1 MKITDLRCAVI
12 GDSPIVRLTTDVGID
27 GYGEI
32 ESSKPYM
39 KPVVEMYREFLV
51 GDDPTDVERCL
62 QKIRRFA
69 GFKPWGS
76 AVSAI
81 EYALWDLA
89 GKAAGLPVHKLL
101 GGKVR
106 DKVRVYNGGVRPPLA
121 GYQPEDYAAHM
132 QLMKDAPQKFTL
144 IKEGLAFHS
153 PMPKVLPGFFYGEER
168 VGPRHP
174 YRGLLTERGLNHV
187 IACVVAMKEVLGDEI
202 GLALDLGPGFVV
214 PDAIRLARALEPYN
228 IAWLEDMLT
237 GDYVP
242 WVHADQYREVTRATT
257 TPIHTGEQIYL
268 RHNFR
273 DLIEKQAVRVI
284 GPDPSD
290 VGGIAELK
298 WIAEYADMHGILMA
312 PHGVL
317 RRVVRAGRARAGG
330 GDAAGQL
337 HRVRVPDRQ
346 AGLVVLDRA
355 RVARADRGGRV
366 HRRVGRPRA
375 GAGVRRPRRDEIPAS
390 GGLGLL
396 RLSPKRRQVLPIAQ
410 VKRRKPLR
418 CRRFGRLRPGPPP

>member
-12 GDSPIVRLTTDVGID
+12 GRSPIVRLTTDVGID

-39 KPVVEMYREFLV
+39 RPVVEMYKEFLV
-51 GDDPTDVERCL
+51 GHDPTDVERCM
-62 QKIRRFA
+62 QRIRRFA

-89 GKAAGLPVHKLL
+89 GKAAALPVYKLL

-106 DKVRVYNGGVRPPLA
+106 DKVRVYNGGFRPPLT

-132 QLMKDAPQKFTL
+132 QLMKDAPQAFTL

-153 PMPKVLPGFFYGEER
+153 TMPSEVPGFFYGEQR
-168 VGPRHP
+168 DGGRHA

-187 IACVVAMKEVLGDEI
+187 TACVVAMKEVLGDEV
-202 GLALDLGPGFVV
+202 GLALDLGPGLMV
-214 PDAIRLARALEPYN
+214 PDAIRLARSLEPYN

-242 WVHADQYREVTRATT
+242 WVHADQYRDVTGATS
-257 TPIHTGEQIYL
+257 TPTHTGEQIYL
-268 RHNFR
+268 RHNFKN
-273 DLIEKQAVRVI
+273 LIEKQAVRVI

-290 VGGIAELK
+290 VGGMAELK

-312 PHGVL
+312 PHGVIDGL
-317 RRVVRAGRARAGG
+317 FGLAAHVQVGATLPDNFIAFEYPIAKPDWWYSIVRGLPDPIVVDGFIDVW
-330 GDAAGQL
+330 DA
-337 HRVRVPDRQ
+337 P
-346 AGLVVLDRA
+346 
-355 RVARADRGGRV
+355 
-366 HRRVGRPRA
+366 
-375 GAGVRRPRRDEIPAS
+375 
-390 GGLGLL
+390 GLGLEFDVPAASKYL
-396 RLSPKRRQVLPIAQ
+396 A
-410 VKRRKPLR
+410 
-418 CRRFGRLRPGPPP
+418 PGDSGFFD

>member
-1 MKITDLRCAVI
+1 VKITDLRCAVI
-12 GDSPIVRLTTDVGID
+12 GNSPIVRLTTDVGID
-27 GYGEI
+27 GFGEI

-39 KPVVEMYREFLV
+39 KPVVEMYKPFLV
-51 GDDPTDVERCL
+51 GEDPTDVERCMQL
-62 QKIRRFA
+62 IRRFA

-89 GKAAGLPVHKLL
+89 GKASGLPVYKLL

-106 DKVRVYNGGVRPPLA
+106 DKVRVYNGGFRPPLT

-132 QLMKDAPQKFTL
+132 QLMKDAPQGFTL

-153 PMPKVLPGFFYGEER
+153 PMPREVPGFFYGEQR
-168 VGPRHP
+168 GGRASHP

-202 GLALDLGPGFVV
+202 GLALDLGPGFMV

-242 WVHADQYREVTRATT
+242 WVHADQYREVTRATS

-268 RHNFR
+268 RHNFK

-290 VGGIAELK
+290 VGGMAELK

-312 PHGVL
+312 PHGVIDGL
-317 RRVVRAGRARAGG
+317 FGLAAHVQVGATLPDNFIAFEYPIGKPDWWYSIVSGLPDPIVVDGFIDVW
-330 GDAAGQL
+330 DA
-337 HRVRVPDRQ
+337 P
-346 AGLVVLDRA
+346 
-355 RVARADRGGRV
+355 
-366 HRRVGRPRA
+366 
-375 GAGVRRPRRDEIPAS
+375 
-390 GGLGLL
+390 GLGLEFDVPAAAKYL
-396 RLSPKRRQVLPIAQ
+396 ASGDSG
-410 VKRRKPLR
+410 
-418 CRRFGRLRPGPPP
+418 FFE

>member
-12 GDSPIVRLTTDVGID
+12 GNSPIVRLTTDVGID
-27 GYGEI
+27 GFGEI

-39 KPVVEMYREFLV
+39 KPVVEMYKPFLV
-51 GDDPTDVERCL
+51 GEDPTDVERCMQL
-62 QKIRRFA
+62 IRRFA

-89 GKAAGLPVHKLL
+89 GKASGLPVYKLL

-106 DKVRVYNGGVRPPLA
+106 DKVRVYNGGFRPPLT

-132 QLMKDAPQKFTL
+132 QLMKDAPQGFTL

-153 PMPKVLPGFFYGEER
+153 PMPREVPGFFYGEQR
-168 VGPRHP
+168 GGRASHP

-202 GLALDLGPGFVV
+202 GLALDLGPGFMV

-242 WVHADQYREVTRATT
+242 WVHADQYREVTRATS

-268 RHNFR
+268 RHNFK

-290 VGGIAELK
+290 VGGMAELK

-312 PHGVL
+312 PHGVIDGL
-317 RRVVRAGRARAGG
+317 FGLAAHVQVGATLPDNFIAFEYPIGKPDWWYSIVRGLPDPIVVDGFIDVW
-330 GDAAGQL
+330 DA
-337 HRVRVPDRQ
+337 P
-346 AGLVVLDRA
+346 
-355 RVARADRGGRV
+355 
-366 HRRVGRPRA
+366 
-375 GAGVRRPRRDEIPAS
+375 
-390 GGLGLL
+390 GLGLEFDVPAAAKYL
-396 RLSPKRRQVLPIAQ
+396 ASGDSG
-410 VKRRKPLR
+410 
-418 CRRFGRLRPGPPP
+418 FFE

>member
-1 MKITDLRCAVI
+1 MQLMKITDLRCAVI
-12 GDSPIVRLTTDVGID
+12 GNSPIVRLTTDLGID

-39 KPVVEMYREFLV
+39 KPVVEMYKEFLI
-51 GDDPTDVERCL
+51 GQDPTDVERCMQL
-62 QKIRRFA
+62 IRRFA

-89 GKAAGLPVHKLL
+89 GKAAGLPVYKLL

-106 DKVRVYNGGVRPPLA
+106 DRVRVYNGGFRPPLT

-132 QLMKDAPQKFTL
+132 QLMKDAPQGFTL

-153 PMPKVLPGFFYGEER
+153 PMPAELPGFFYGEQR
-168 VGPRHP
+168 TGPRHA

-187 IACVVAMKEVLGDEI
+187 IACVAAMKEVLGDEI
-202 GLALDLGPGFVV
+202 GLALDLGPGFMV
-214 PDAIRLARALEPYN
+214 PDAIRLAKALEPYN

-242 WVHADQYREVTRATT
+242 WVHADQYREVTRATS

-268 RHNFR
+268 RHNFK

-290 VGGIAELK
+290 VGGMAELK
-298 WIAEYADMHGILMA
+298 WIAEYADMHGVLMA

-317 RRVVRAGRARAGG
+317 DGLFGLAAHVQVGATLPDNFIAFEYPIGKPDWWYSIVRGLPEQIVVDGFIDVW
-330 GDAAGQL
+330 DA
-337 HRVRVPDRQ
+337 P
-346 AGLVVLDRA
+346 GLGIEFD
-355 RVARADRGGRV
+355 VAA
-366 HRRVGRPRA
+366 A
-375 GAGVRRPRRDEIPAS
+375 TKYLAS
-390 GGLGLL
+390 GDSG
-396 RLSPKRRQVLPIAQ
+396 
-410 VKRRKPLR
+410 
-418 CRRFGRLRPGPPP
+418 FFD

>member
-12 GDSPIVRLTTDVGID
+12 GNSPIVRLTTDVGID
-27 GYGEI
+27 GFGEI

-39 KPVVEMYREFLV
+39 KPVVEMYKEFLI
-51 GDDPTDVERCL
+51 GQDPTDVERCMQL
-62 QKIRRFA
+62 IRRFA

-89 GKAAGLPVHKLL
+89 GKAAGLPVYKLL

-106 DKVRVYNGGVRPPLA
+106 DKVRVYNGGFRPPLT
-121 GYQPEDYAAHM
+121 GYQPEDFAAHM
-132 QLMKDAPQKFTL
+132 QLMKDAPQGFTL

-168 VGPRHP
+168 TGPRHP
-174 YRGLLTERGLNHV
+174 YRGLLTERGLNHI

-202 GLALDLGPGFVV
+202 GLALDLGPGFMV

-242 WVHADQYREVTRATT
+242 WVHADQYREVTRATS
-257 TPIHTGEQIYL
+257 TPIHKGEQIYL

-290 VGGIAELK
+290 VGGMAELK

-312 PHGVL
+312 PHGVIDGL
-317 RRVVRAGRARAGG
+317 FGLAAHVQVGATLPDNFIAFEYPIGKPDWWYSIVRGLPEQIVVDGFIDVW
-330 GDAAGQL
+330 DA
-337 HRVRVPDRQ
+337 P
-346 AGLVVLDRA
+346 
-355 RVARADRGGRV
+355 
-366 HRRVGRPRA
+366 
-375 GAGVRRPRRDEIPAS
+375 
-390 GGLGLL
+390 GLGLEFDVPAATKYL
-396 RLSPKRRQVLPIAQ
+396 ASGDSG
-410 VKRRKPLR
+410 
-418 CRRFGRLRPGPPP
+418 FFD

>member
-187 IACVVAMKEVLGDEI
+187 IECVVAMKEVLGDEI

-317 RRVVRAGRARAGG
+317 DGLFGLAAHVQVGATLPDNFIAFEYPIGKPDWWYSIVRGLPEQIVVDGFIDVW
-330 GDAAGQL
+330 DA
-337 HRVRVPDRQ
+337 P
-346 AGLVVLDRA
+346 
-355 RVARADRGGRV
+355 
-366 HRRVGRPRA
+366 
-375 GAGVRRPRRDEIPAS
+375 
-390 GGLGLL
+390 GLGLEFDV
-396 RLSPKRRQVLPIAQ
+396 PAATKY
-410 VKRRKPLR
+410 
-418 CRRFGRLRPGPPP
+418 LRPEDSGFFD

>member
-12 GDSPIVRLTTDVGID
+12 GNSPIVRLTTDVGID
-27 GYGEI
+27 GFGEI

-39 KPVVEMYREFLV
+39 KPVVEMYKPFLV
-51 GDDPTDVERCL
+51 GEDPTDVERCMQL
-62 QKIRRFA
+62 IRRFA

-89 GKAAGLPVHKLL
+89 GKASGLPVYKLL

-106 DKVRVYNGGVRPPLA
+106 DKVRVYNGGFRPPLT

-132 QLMKDAPQKFTL
+132 QLMKDAPQGFTL

-153 PMPKVLPGFFYGEER
+153 PMPREVPGFFYGEQR
-168 VGPRHP
+168 GGRASHP

-202 GLALDLGPGFVV
+202 GLALDLGPGFMV

-242 WVHADQYREVTRATT
+242 WVHADQYREVTRATL

-268 RHNFR
+268 RHNFK

-290 VGGIAELK
+290 VGGMAELK

-312 PHGVL
+312 PHGVIDGL
-317 RRVVRAGRARAGG
+317 FGLAAHVQVGATLPDNFIAFEYPIGKPDWWYSIVRGLPDPIVVDGFIDVW
-330 GDAAGQL
+330 DA
-337 HRVRVPDRQ
+337 P
-346 AGLVVLDRA
+346 
-355 RVARADRGGRV
+355 
-366 HRRVGRPRA
+366 
-375 GAGVRRPRRDEIPAS
+375 
-390 GGLGLL
+390 GLGLEFDVPAAAKYL
-396 RLSPKRRQVLPIAQ
+396 ASGDSG
-410 VKRRKPLR
+410 
-418 CRRFGRLRPGPPP
+418 FFE

>member
-12 GDSPIVRLTTDVGID
+12 GNSPIVRLTTDVGID
-27 GYGEI
+27 GFGEI

-39 KPVVEMYREFLV
+39 KPVVEMYKPFLV
-51 GDDPTDVERCL
+51 GEDPTDVERCMQL
-62 QKIRRFA
+62 IRRFA

-89 GKAAGLPVHKLL
+89 GKASGLPVYKLL

-106 DKVRVYNGGVRPPLA
+106 DKVRVYNGAFRPPLT

-132 QLMKDAPQKFTL
+132 QLMKDAPQGFTL

-153 PMPKVLPGFFYGEER
+153 PMPREVPGFFYGEQR
-168 VGPRHP
+168 GGRASHP

-202 GLALDLGPGFVV
+202 GLALDLGPGFMV

-242 WVHADQYREVTRATT
+242 WVHADQYREVTRATS

-268 RHNFR
+268 RHNFK

-290 VGGIAELK
+290 VGGMAELK

-312 PHGVL
+312 PHGVIDGL
-317 RRVVRAGRARAGG
+317 FGLAAHVQVGATLPDNFIAFEYPIGKPDWWYSIVRGLPDPIVVDGFIDVW
-330 GDAAGQL
+330 DA
-337 HRVRVPDRQ
+337 P
-346 AGLVVLDRA
+346 
-355 RVARADRGGRV
+355 
-366 HRRVGRPRA
+366 
-375 GAGVRRPRRDEIPAS
+375 
-390 GGLGLL
+390 GLGLEFDVPAAAKYL
-396 RLSPKRRQVLPIAQ
+396 ASGDSG
-410 VKRRKPLR
+410 
-418 CRRFGRLRPGPPP
+418 FFE

>member
-27 GYGEI
+27 GFGEI

-39 KPVVEMYREFLV
+39 KPVVEMYKEFLV
-51 GDDPTDVERCL
+51 GQDPTDVERCMQL
-62 QKIRRFA
+62 IRRFA

-89 GKAAGLPVHKLL
+89 GKAAGLPVYKLL

-106 DKVRVYNGGVRPPLA
+106 DKVRVYNGGFRPPLT

-132 QLMKDAPQKFTL
+132 QLMKDAPQGFTL

-153 PMPKVLPGFFYGEER
+153 PMPKELPGFFYGEQR

-174 YRGLLTERGLNHV
+174 YRGLLTERGLNHI

-242 WVHADQYREVTRATT
+242 WVHADQYREVTRATS

-290 VGGIAELK
+290 VGGMAELK

-312 PHGVL
+312 PHGVIDGL
-317 RRVVRAGRARAGG
+317 FGLAAHVQVGATLPDNFVAFEYPIGKPDWWYSIVRGLPEQIVVDGFIDVW
-330 GDAAGQL
+330 DA
-337 HRVRVPDRQ
+337 P
-346 AGLVVLDRA
+346 
-355 RVARADRGGRV
+355 
-366 HRRVGRPRA
+366 
-375 GAGVRRPRRDEIPAS
+375 
-390 GGLGLL
+390 GLGLEFDVPAASKYL
-396 RLSPKRRQVLPIAQ
+396 ASGDSG
-410 VKRRKPLR
+410 
-418 CRRFGRLRPGPPP
+418 FFD

>member
-12 GDSPIVRLTTDVGID
+12 GNSPIVRLTTDVGID
-27 GYGEI
+27 GFGEI

-39 KPVVEMYREFLV
+39 KPVVEMYKDFMV
-51 GDDPTDVERCL
+51 GQDPTDVERCMQL
-62 QKIRRFA
+62 IRRFA

-89 GKAAGLPVHKLL
+89 GKAAGLPVYKLL

-106 DKVRVYNGGVRPPLA
+106 DKVRVYNGGFRPPLT
-121 GYQPEDYAAHM
+121 GYQPEDFAAHM
-132 QLMKDAPQKFTL
+132 QLMKDAPQGFTL

-153 PMPKVLPGFFYGEER
+153 PMPKVLPGFFYGEDR
-168 VGPRHP
+168 TGPRHP
-174 YRGLLTERGLNHV
+174 YRGLLTERGLNHI

-202 GLALDLGPGFVV
+202 GLALDLGPGFMV

-242 WVHADQYREVTRATT
+242 WVHADQYREVTRATS

-290 VGGIAELK
+290 VGGMAELK

-312 PHGVL
+312 PHGVVDGL
-317 RRVVRAGRARAGG
+317 FGLAAHVQVGATLPDNFIAFEYPIGKPDWWYSIVRGLPEQIVVDGFIDVW
-330 GDAAGQL
+330 DA
-337 HRVRVPDRQ
+337 P
-346 AGLVVLDRA
+346 
-355 RVARADRGGRV
+355 
-366 HRRVGRPRA
+366 
-375 GAGVRRPRRDEIPAS
+375 
-390 GGLGLL
+390 GLGLEFDVPAATKYL
-396 RLSPKRRQVLPIAQ
+396 ASGDSG
-410 VKRRKPLR
+410 
-418 CRRFGRLRPGPPP
+418 FFD

>member
-1 MKITDLRCAVI
+1 VKITDLRCAVI
-12 GDSPIVRLTTDVGID
+12 GNSPIVRLTTDVGID
-27 GYGEI
+27 GFGEI

-39 KPVVEMYREFLV
+39 KPVVEMYKEFLI
-51 GDDPTDVERCL
+51 GQDPTDVERCMQL
-62 QKIRRFA
+62 IRRFA

-89 GKAAGLPVHKLL
+89 GKAAGLPVYKLL

-106 DKVRVYNGGVRPPLA
+106 DKVRVYNGGFRPPLT
-121 GYQPEDYAAHM
+121 GYQPEDFAAHM
-132 QLMKDAPQKFTL
+132 QLMKDAPQGFTL

-153 PMPKVLPGFFYGEER
+153 PMPKVLPGFFYGEDR
-168 VGPRHP
+168 TGPRHP
-174 YRGLLTERGLNHV
+174 YRGLLTERGLNHI

-202 GLALDLGPGFVV
+202 GLALDLGPGFMV

-242 WVHADQYREVTRATT
+242 WVHADQYREVTRATS

-290 VGGIAELK
+290 VGGMAELK

-312 PHGVL
+312 PHGVIDGL
-317 RRVVRAGRARAGG
+317 FGLAAHVQVGATLPDNFIAFEYPIGKPDWWYSIVRGLPEQIVVDGFIDVW
-330 GDAAGQL
+330 DA
-337 HRVRVPDRQ
+337 P
-346 AGLVVLDRA
+346 
-355 RVARADRGGRV
+355 
-366 HRRVGRPRA
+366 
-375 GAGVRRPRRDEIPAS
+375 
-390 GGLGLL
+390 GLGLEFDVPAASKYL
-396 RLSPKRRQVLPIAQ
+396 ASGDSG
-410 VKRRKPLR
+410 
-418 CRRFGRLRPGPPP
+418 FFD